1 MHMASRS
8 HRGLIRVHNEDCVW
22 CSEQDGL
29 AILADG
35 MGGLMAGRQASS
47 IAVDVLTQLSGNLQL
62 TPARLLAAISQAHM
76 QINDYAQRH
85 EILGQIGTTVVVWA
99 EIDDGWIAA
108 HVGDSRLYGVT
119 TSGLKLL
126 TKDHSLAQQMLDS
139 GVVEQG
145 VDVELHYGHVLTQGL
160 GLKTQLCPEVVLGH
174 QVVTCS
180 RFLLC
185 SDGLSDSVDAASLE
199 RLISADDLG
208 EAADDLLQAAL
219 EAGGKDNISLILI
232 DM

>member
-47 IAVDVLTQLSGNLQL
+47 IAVDALTQLSGNLQL
-62 TPARLLAAISQAHM
+62 TPARLLAGISQAHM

-99 EIDDGWIAA
+99 EMAWLQARRRP
-108 HVGDSRLYGVT
+108 S
-119 TSGLKLL
+119 SSQSQP
-126 TKDHSLAQQMLDS
+126 SLPHRACL
-139 GVVEQG
+139 EA
-145 VDVELHYGHVLTQGL
+145 
-160 GLKTQLCPEVVLGH
+160 KKAPLCPRPREPLAP
-174 QVVTCS
+174 
-180 RFLLC
+180 LLWPPP
-185 SDGLSDSVDAASLE
+185 SLWQPLRRLSLPPP
-199 RLISADDLG
+199 
-208 EAADDLLQAAL
+208 LLLAL
-219 EAGGKDNISLILI
+219 LVP
-232 DM
+232 